1 MKKRFQKLTS
11 LALVLV
17 MLVTM
22 IPMGI
27 FTATAAEDDNVL
39 TIMSGKQW
47 DELDKT
53 QTFEGKTVKL
63 GTHIRGITTPLV
75 DDFKGTF
82 EGANYTISDSNVAGA
97 GVIADTISGNAIV
110 QNVKLS
116 NVSVENANG
125 NAGLIAGTVSATD
138 AWLNFSRISAT
149 GCAVTGKGLI
159 GGLFGYVNVTT
170 AMGESIIDISKVYV
184 QATVAATVADMAAG
198 GLIGSD
204 ASKGVSA
211 TKKVTM
217 NISDTVVYGNVT
229 SKSNSCGLIGEY
241 AGGNISQA
249 NDNGEYGKAVNT
261 AYLNLTRVGVS
272 GGTNYKVMHMAG
284 GAVTVSN
291 LYLLDTNGN
300 LFGAANYRAWINTVN
315 MNAMGRGAV
324 TADKMAAAGVEAPV
338 KITNIE
344 KLPVMDE
351 AGFVKYVPEKVQVV
365 GVQRS
370 VTVGDTYA
378 LRFIAPIYMT
388 DVYDVEMTIE
398 AKYVV
403 NGVEETRT
411 FTSIAAMYDSL
422 TAYGKYD
429 ISNKKIVYASD
440 FGAHKLAGFTIY
452 NIPVGFEVVYT
463 ATMTYTINGQQIT
476 TKSPSIKFT
485 AEGDPAVDTKLP
497 PLPTVGSV
505 MGWNDVPTVNAAS

>member
-11 LALVLV
+11 MALVLV

-22 IPMGI
+22 IPAGI
-27 FTATAAEDDNVL
+27 FTANAAEDGDVV
-39 TIMSGKQW
+39 TIMSRTQW
-47 DELDKT
+47 DALDKT

-63 GTHIRGITTPLV
+63 GAHISGITTPLV
-75 DDFKGTF
+75 NDFKGTF
-82 EGANYTISDSNVAGA
+82 DGANYTISDSNVAGA
-97 GVIADTISGNAIV
+97 GVIADTISGDATV

-125 NAGLIAGTVSATD
+125 HAGLVAGTVSATD
-138 AWLNFSRISAT
+138 AWLYFFRISAT
-149 GCAVTGKGLI
+149 GCTVTGTGLI

-170 AMGESIIDISKVYV
+170 SMGESTIDISNVYI
-184 QATVAATVADMAAG
+184 QATVTATVEKMAAG

-204 ASKGVSA
+204 ASQGISA
-211 TKKVTM
+211 TKTVTM

-241 AGGNISQA
+241 AGGNIA
-249 NDNGEYGKAVNT
+249 NNNDNGEYGKATHT
-261 AYLNLTRVGVS
+261 AYLNLTNVGVS
-272 GGTNYKVMHMAG
+272 GGSQFKVMHMAG
-284 GAVTVSN
+284 GAVAISN

-300 LFGAANYRAWINTVN
+300 LFGAANYRAWINEVN
-315 MNAMGRGAV
+315 MNAMGRNSV
-324 TADKMAAAGVEAPV
+324 TADKMAAAGVETPV

-344 KLPVMDE
+344 KLPVME
-351 AGFVKYVPEKVQVV
+351 GGFVKYVPEKIQVV

-370 VTVGDTYA
+370 VAVDDTYA
-378 LRFIAPIYMT
+378 LRFIAPIYLT

-403 NGVEETRT
+403 DGVEETRT

-422 TAYGKYD
+422 TAYSKYD
-429 ISNKKIVYASD
+429 ITDKKIVYASD

-452 NIPVGFEVVYT
+452 NIPVGFEVTYI
-463 ATMTYTINGQQIT
+463 ATMTYTFNGQQIT
-476 TKSPSIKFT
+476 SKSAPIKFT
-485 AEGDPAVDTKLP
+485 ATGDPVVDTKLP

-505 MGWNDVPTVNAAS
+505 MGWNDVPEVNA

>member
-11 LALVLV
+11 LALVLI

-22 IPMGI
+22 IPAGI
-27 FTATAAEDDNVL
+27 FTATAAEDADVL
-39 TIMSGKQW
+39 IINTATQW
-47 DELDKT
+47 DALDKT

-63 GTHIRGITTPLV
+63 GTHISGITTPLV
-75 DDFKGTF
+75 TTFKGTF

-97 GVIADTISGNAIV
+97 GVIADTISGNASV

-116 NVSVENANG
+116 NVSVENDSG
-125 NAGLIAGTVSATD
+125 DAGLIAGTVSATD
-138 AWLNFSRISAT
+138 ALLNFSRISAT

-159 GGLFGYVNVTT
+159 GGLFGSVNVTT
-170 AMGESIIDISKVYV
+170 AEGTSTVEISKIYV
-184 QATVAATVADMAAG
+184 QATVKATEDLMAAG

-204 ASKGVSA
+204 VSKGSSA
-211 TKKVTM
+211 TKTVTM

-229 SKSNSCGLIGEY
+229 SVSNSCGLIGEY

-315 MNAMGRGAV
+315 MNTMGRNFV
-324 TADKMAAAGVEAPV
+324 TADKMAAVGVETPV
-338 KITNIE
+338 KVTNIE
-344 KLPVMDE
+344 KLPVME
-351 AGFVKYVPEKVQVV
+351 GGFVKYVPEKVQVV

-370 VTVGDTYA
+370 VAVGDTYA
-378 LRFIAPIYMT
+378 LRFIAPIYTT
-388 DVYDVEMTIE
+388 DIYDVEMTIE
-398 AKYVV
+398 AKYEVD
-403 NGVEETRT
+403 GVLETRT
-411 FTSIAAMYDSL
+411 FTSIAAMYDAL

-429 ISNKKIVYASD
+429 ISDKKIVYASD

-452 NIPVGFEVVYT
+452 NIPVGFEITYT
-463 ATMTYTINGQQIT
+463 ATMTYTFNGQQIT
-476 TKSPSIKFT
+476 SKTAPIKFT
-485 AEGDPAVDTKLP
+485 AEGNPVVDTKLP
-497 PLPTVGSV
+497 PPPTVGSV
-505 MGWNDVPTVNAAS
+505 MGWNDVPEVNAAS